1 MCVLNYWCLK
11 WSNETECTYESDST
25 AVWTLFY
32 LKSEDM
38 WHYGS
43 LLDKRSFCCPVKMTA
58 FFPPQCIYV
67 FWFPKIRLSL
77 RHFTWGDFFNVE
89 MERANAL
96 FLFLILISFSAHF
109 QKKKNGLKRIMT
121 TLLVFFFVVLN
132 KLLNGGLQC
141 LTYCIKCRLSLCLFI
156 SCDVCHLQ
164 WIFIFSLMRKR
175 ADVARIVP
183 RTDQMTEQKRPPQER
198 VHCLLYWI
206 CWEEQDQQELQ
217 KKICVLL
224 KACWIYLWSE

>member
-1 MCVLNYWCLK
+1 MRQSARTKAIPLLSGHFSIWKAKICDIMVAYLINAVFVVLSK
-11 WSNETECTYESDST
+11 WR
-25 AVWTLFY
+25 LF
-32 LKSEDM
+32 
-38 WHYGS
+38 
-43 LLDKRSFCCPVKMTA
+43 F
-58 FFPPQCIYV
+58 PQCIYV